1 MSAEE
6 LVQREAERRGPSE
19 WAVALERYEGGYGEP
34 MDYTD
39 PVARVL
45 FLQLLRDE
53 VQRTLNAQ
61 LGEMFTRA
69 TAKFQA
75 ALAADTE
82 QANAERLAL
91 LEDAGEV
98 AR

>member
-19 WAVALERYEGGYGEP
+19 WVLALERYEGGYGEP

-53 VQRTLNAQ
+53 VRRGIELDVAA
-61 LGEMFTRA
+61 MFNRETERLKA
-69 TAKFQA
+69 G
-75 ALAADTE
+75 LAAIE
-82 QANAERLAL
+82 SAEAERAAL
-91 LEDAGEV
+91 LEDAGL
-98 AR
+98 